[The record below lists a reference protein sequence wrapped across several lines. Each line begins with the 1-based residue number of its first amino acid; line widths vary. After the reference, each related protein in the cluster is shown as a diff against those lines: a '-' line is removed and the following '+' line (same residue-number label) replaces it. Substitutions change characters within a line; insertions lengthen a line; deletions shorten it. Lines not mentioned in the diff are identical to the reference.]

1 MLLYLVQHGEAK
13 EKEEDPSRG
22 LTVKGKNDVEK
33 ISVYM
38 SKLAIQVDQILH
50 SGKLRAEQT
59 ADIFSASLKTVQGVA
74 KTNGLLPLDNPSIF
88 NEKLLSIESN
98 TVLVGHLPHLGKLA
112 SLLLCGD
119 TDKHVVSFNM
129 AGVVCLARDNNGLW
143 SLQWM
148 ITPAVV
154 I

>member
-13 EKEEDPSRG
+13 KKEEDPSRG
-22 LTVKGKNDVEK
+22 LTVKGINDVEK
-33 ISVYM
+33 VSGYM
-38 SKLAIQVDQILH
+38 SELTVQVDQIFH

-59 ADIFSASLKTVQGVA
+59 ADIFTESLKPVQGIA
-74 KTNGLLPLDNPSIF
+74 KTNGLLPLDNPSLFI
-88 NEKLLSIESN
+88 EKLLSIESN
-98 TVLVGHLPHLGKLA
+98 IMLVGHLPHLGKLA

-119 TDKHVVSFNM
+119 TDKYLVSFKM

-148 ITPAVV
+148 ITPAIV